1 MNNLIAEIKG
11 TYLRRTSDNSLQK
24 KIWRDVA
31 SFFRPDVKNYRVMR
45 PSALIAKETGDLGL
59 SVLWIVQTAL
69 ARPVIN
75 DLALSSSKESSLI
88 SLIQGIDDFSICA
101 LAHSESKDSPV
112 TIEKYDEAYKLNGRK
127 KFITAGV
134 NADFILI
141 TCRGSGEEKI
151 SRAVLL
157 DKDSIPYSS
166 MTDLNLEIMKSVNH
180 TSLTLSSLH
189 ITDDKAPE
197 VDSSSLRRSI
207 KKWSLIERAMIIEA
221 FIPFLIYF
229 NRIAESKGLDIIS
242 EENLADLAA
251 AQSNAVT
258 KQLEEAFFSSRITTA
273 NIETGR
279 LLEAI
284 NYFRKERDDLIHLLD
299 EADRL
304 KFEDIFIFD
313 SIK

>member
-1 MNNLIAEIKG
+1 MNNLINEIKE
-11 TYLRRTSDNSLQK
+11 TYLKRTVEHTLQK

-31 SFFRPDVKNYRVMR
+31 AFFRPDIKNYRVMR

-88 SLIQGIDDFSICA
+88 SLIQGMDDFSICA
-101 LAHSESKDSPV
+101 LAHSESKDAPV
-112 TIEKYDEAYKLNGRK
+112 TIEKHDGAYRLNGTK

-157 DKDSIPYSS
+157 DKGSIPYSS

-180 TSLTLSSLH
+180 TSMVFSSFY
-189 ITDDKAPE
+189 IPEDKVPGIDAP
-197 VDSSSLRRSI
+197 SLRRSI
-207 KKWSLIERAMIIEA
+207 KKWSIIERGMIIEA

-229 NRIAESKGLDIIS
+229 NRIAESRGLNIINK
-242 EENLADLAA
+242 EILDDMAA
-251 AQSNAVT
+251 AQSDAVS
-258 KQLEEAFFSSRITTA
+258 KQIEEAFYGSRITTA
-273 NIETGR
+273 NIETAR
-279 LLEAI
+279 LMEI
-284 NYFRKERDDLIHLLD
+284 ISEFRDKELKIIPLLD
-299 EADRL
+299 DSDRM
-304 KFEDIFIFD
+304 KFKDIFIFN

>member
-1 MNNLIAEIKG
+1 MNNLITEIKE
-11 TYLRRTSDNSLQK
+11 TYLKRTSDSSLQK
-24 KIWRDVA
+24 KIWRELA
-31 SFFRPDVKNYRVMR
+31 SFFRPHVKNYRLTR
-45 PSALIAKETGDLGL
+45 PSTLIAKGTGDLGL

-75 DLALSSSKESSLI
+75 DLAISSPKENTLI
-88 SLIQGIDDFSICA
+88 SLVQGIDDFSICA
-101 LAHSESKDSPV
+101 LAHSESRGAPV
-112 TIEKYDEAYKLNGRK
+112 TIDKINGGYELNGTK
-127 KFITAGV
+127 KFITAGI

-157 DKDSIPYSS
+157 DKDSIPCSS

-180 TSLTLSSLH
+180 TSLTFSSLH
-189 ITDDKAPE
+189 ITGDNAPE
-197 VDSSSLRRSI
+197 IDATSLRRAI

-229 NRIAESKGLDIIS
+229 NRIAGYNGLNIIS
-242 EENLADLAA
+242 EEILTDLAS
-251 AQSNAVT
+251 AQSEAVS

-279 LLEAI
+279 LMEAV
-284 NYFRKERDDLIHLLD
+284 NSFRKEMDLLIPLLD
-299 EADRL
+299 DADRL
-304 KFEDIFIFD
+304 KFKDIFIFD